1 MKEIST
7 ILNILKVQSV
17 ITKKFDGLS
26 LHGISL
32 TDYMILYILSNSPG
46 NRLKRID
53 LAEHTGLTASGITRV
68 ILPME
73 KIGLVEKEN
82 SDRDARVSYVKL
94 TSTGERIFAEATTTA
109 EYISKKLLDGI
120 VTENLNVFAGQ
131 LRILGGDL

>member
-1 MKEIST
+1 MKEISI

-32 TDYMILYILSNSPG
+32 NDYMILYILSNAPG

-53 LAEHTGLTASGITRV
+53 LAERTGLTASGITRI

-73 KIGLVEKEN
+73 KMGLVAKEN

-94 TSTGERIFAEATTTA
+94 TSAGERIFTEATTTA
-109 EYISKKLLDGI
+109 EHISKKLLDGI
-120 VTENLNVFAGQ
+120 ATENLSAFAGQ
-131 LRILGGDL
+131 LKILGGDL